1 MNEELQKILKEN
13 SLEYYK
19 NALEAEKR
27 KEYNSAVTLFFKAIS
42 SLSDLFVLLKEGKM
56 PSNHAERFRILQ
68 FRYPEIYRLI
78 DKDFP
83 FYQDSYKSK
92 LNKENSGK
100 IFINSSSG
108 KSQIKE
114 TQRC

>member
-1 MNEELQKILKEN
+1 
-13 SLEYYK
+13 
-19 NALEAEKR
+19 
-27 KEYNSAVTLFFKAIS
+27 
-42 SLSDLFVLLKEGKM
+42 M

-68 FRYPEIYRLI
+68 FRYPEIYKLI